1 MDTKHSRS
9 IYTKN
14 QYAPMFHTFPESKK
28 KGNKE
33 DKNYDVMIEMEEKR
47 LSTPMLDKSS
57 SDLQRKAKS
66 KEVNQQETPKYVKQ
80 TKKEMNQQI
89 IDEMI
94 ETNHSVFYP
103 EPDNK
108 EKDDHH
114 SKLTIDE

>member
-1 MDTKHSRS
+1 
-9 IYTKN
+9 
-14 QYAPMFHTFPESKK
+14 MFHSFPEIKK

-57 SDLQRKAKS
+57 SELLRKTNS
-66 KEVNQQETPKYVKQ
+66 KEVFKQETSSKYIKQ
-80 TKKEMNQQI
+80 TKKEINQQI
-89 IDEMI
+89 SDQLI

-114 SKLTIDE
+114 SKLTIDQ